1 MRKRRFKAYRV
12 PVYIHDALQTLKPPE
27 DLTVSQWSERFRVL
41 DERSTNMPGRWRNSV
56 TPYLVGIM
64 DEFNRWETE
73 EIIFAKPTQVGG
85 TEII

>member
-1 MRKRRFKAYRV
+1 M
-12 PVYIHDALQTLKPPE
+12 
-27 DLTVSQWSERFRVL
+27 
-41 DERSTNMPGRWRNSV
+41 

-85 TEII
+85 TEIILNALGYIVDQDPAPTMVVYGAAPPLAQKSQHQDGAAVRFHVYCPGRIE

>member
-1 MRKRRFKAYRV
+1 M
-12 PVYIHDALQTLKPPE
+12 
-27 DLTVSQWSERFRVL
+27 
-41 DERSTNMPGRWRNSV
+41 

-85 TEII
+85 TEIILNALGYIVDQDPAPTMVVYPTDTLAESTSDNRIQPTIEASPELRRRWLK